1 MMRILGIVLLVVS
14 SSLLLSAC
22 YEKVGVS
29 LHEPGEY
36 KGQKDPLL
44 TKMKDPQLQ
53 KDLEERFKVSQSD
66 R

>member
-1 MMRILGIVLLVVS
+1 LT
-14 SSLLLSAC
+14 AC
-22 YEKVGVS
+22 YEDVGVS

-44 TKMKDPQLQ
+44 SELQKQQLQ
-53 KDLEERFKVSQSD
+53 KDLDERFKVSQSD

>member
-1 MMRILGIVLLVVS
+1 MRILVTVLFLVS

-22 YEKVGVS
+22 YEDVGVS

-44 TKMKDPQLQ
+44 SELKKQQMQ
-53 KDLEERFKVSQSD
+53 KDLDERFKVSQSD